1 MISARLEKRVTLR
14 AMPPQSLIPAPLQPG
29 SRIRVIA
36 PSGPFDRTLV
46 LRGMAWLRQRYRV
59 EFDWS
64 MFERTGFLA
73 GSDARRLDEL
83 NRALADPGLSAI
95 IAARGGY
102 GLTRIAHL
110 AEYGPLLRHPKWIV
124 GFSDITALHVEA
136 AALGVASMHGP
147 NAAALGRSDH
157 WTRERFIRALE
168 TPRATTRFESLRT
181 LRTGVARGP
190 LAGGNLSLLFTCQA
204 TGRLRLPSGA
214 LLLLEDVTESAYRVD
229 RMLSALLAC
238 GTLDGI
244 AGVVL
249 GDFSDCPD
257 SHRVSVRDVL
267 EERLCGLGVPVLSG
281 LRFGHERYNEFV
293 ALGTFAELNA
303 DCGRLELGLG

>member
-1 MISARLEKRVTLR
+1 
-14 AMPPQSLIPAPLQPG
+14 MPSQSVIPAPLQPG

-46 LRGMAWLRQRYRV
+46 LRGMAWLGQRYRV

-64 MFERTGFLA
+64 IFERHGFLA
-73 GSDARRLDEL
+73 GDDARRLNEL
-83 NRALADPGLSAI
+83 NRALADPGLCAI
-95 IAARGGY
+95 VAARGGY

-124 GFSDITALHVEA
+124 GFSDVTALHVEA
-136 AALGVASMHGP
+136 AALGIASMHGP
-147 NAAALGRSDH
+147 NAAALGRSDD
-157 WTRERFIRALE
+157 WTHQRFIRALE
-168 TPRATTRFESLRT
+168 TPDART
-181 LRTGVARGP
+181 SYEGLHALRTGIARGP

-204 TGRLRLPSGA
+204 TGRLRLPGGA
-214 LLLLEDVTESAYRVD
+214 ILLLEDVTESAYRVD

-238 GTLDGI
+238 GALDGI
-244 AGVVL
+244 GGVVV

-257 SHRVSVRDVL
+257 SHRVSVRDVIH
-267 EERLCGLGVPVLSG
+267 ERLLVLGVPVASG

-293 ALGTFAELNA
+293 PLGIFAELDA
-303 DCGRLELGLG
+303 SAGRLVLSPGSPA

>member
-1 MISARLEKRVTLR
+1 MAPESV
-14 AMPPQSLIPAPLQPG
+14 IPAPLQPG

-46 LRGMAWLRQRYRV
+46 LRGMGWLGQRYRV

-64 MFERTGFLA
+64 MCERSGFLA
-73 GSDARRLDEL
+73 GNDARRLGEL
-83 NRALADPGLSAI
+83 NHALADPGLSAI
-95 IAARGGY
+95 VAARGGY

-147 NAAALGRSDH
+147 NAAALGRSDD
-157 WTRERFIRALE
+157 WTQQRFIRSLE
-168 TPRATTRFESLRT
+168 AGKPSTSFEGLRSLRP
-181 LRTGVARGP
+181 GVARGL

-204 TGRLRLPSGA
+204 TGRLRLPAGA
-214 LLLLEDVTESAYRVD
+214 ILLIEDVTESAYRVD
-229 RMLSALLAC
+229 RMLSALIA
-238 GTLDGI
+238 GGALDGI
-244 AGVVL
+244 GGVVV

-257 SHRVSVRDVL
+257 SHRMSVHDVL
-267 EERLCGLGVPVLSG
+267 EEQLGGLRVPVVSG

-293 ALGTFAELNA
+293 ALGTFAELDANA
-303 DCGRLELGLG
+303 GRLFSPD

>member
-1 MISARLEKRVTLR
+1 
-14 AMPPQSLIPAPLQPG
+14 MPPQSVIPAPLQPG

-46 LRGMAWLRQRYRV
+46 LRGMAWLGQRYRV

-64 MFERTGFLA
+64 MFERHGFLA
-73 GSDARRLDEL
+73 GDDVRRLGEL
-83 NRALADPGLSAI
+83 NRALADPGLGAI

-147 NAAALGRSDH
+147 NAAALGRSDD
-157 WTRERFIRALE
+157 WTQQRFIRALE
-168 TPRATTRFESLRT
+168 SPSAQSRFEGLSVVRPGL
-181 LRTGVARGP
+181 ARGP

-204 TGRLRLPSGA
+204 SGRLRLPAGA
-214 LLLLEDVTESAYRVD
+214 ILLLEDVTESAYRVD
-229 RMLSALLAC
+229 RMLSALVA
-238 GTLDGI
+238 GGALDGI
-244 AGVVL
+244 GGIVL

-257 SHRVSVRDVL
+257 SYRMSVRDVL
-267 EERLCGLGVPVLSG
+267 EERLTGLGVPVLRG
-281 LRFGHERYNEFV
+281 LCFGHERYNEFV
-293 ALGTFAELNA
+293 ALGALAELDASSGCLQLNP
-303 DCGRLELGLG
+303 D

>member
-1 MISARLEKRVTLR
+1 MA
-14 AMPPQSLIPAPLQPG
+14 PQSVIPAPLQPG
-29 SRIRVIA
+29 ARIRVIA

-46 LRGMAWLRQRYRV
+46 LRGMAWLGQRYRV

-64 MFERTGFLA
+64 IFERSGFLA
-73 GSDARRLDEL
+73 GSDARRLSEL
-83 NRALADPGLSAI
+83 NRALADPGLCAI

-110 AEYGPLLRHPKWIV
+110 AEYGPLLQHPKWIV
-124 GFSDITALHVEA
+124 GFSDVTALHVEA

-147 NAAALGRSDH
+147 NAAALGRSDD
-157 WTRERFIRALE
+157 WTQQRFIRALE
-168 TPRATTRFESLRT
+168 TPRARTRFDGLAT
-181 LRTGVARGP
+181 LRSGVARGV

-204 TGRLRLPSGA
+204 TGRLHLPAGA
-214 LLLLEDVTESAYRVD
+214 ILLIEDVTESAYRVD

-238 GTLDGI
+238 GALDGI
-244 AGVVL
+244 SGVVV

-257 SHRVSVRDVL
+257 SHRVSVQSVL
-267 EERLCGLGVPVLSG
+267 AERLAGLGVPVLSG

-293 ALGTFAELNA
+293 PLGIAAELDA
-303 DCGRLELGLG
+303 SAGRLQLSPD

>member
-1 MISARLEKRVTLR
+1 
-14 AMPPQSLIPAPLQPG
+14 MPPESVIPAPLQPG

-46 LRGMAWLRQRYRV
+46 LRGMAWLGQRYRV

-64 MFERTGFLA
+64 IFERSGFLA
-73 GSDARRLDEL
+73 GNDSRRLVEL
-83 NRALADPGLSAI
+83 NRALADPGLGAI
-95 IAARGGY
+95 VAARGGY

-110 AEYGPLLRHPKWIV
+110 AEYGPFVRHPKWIV

-136 AALGVASMHGP
+136 AALGIASMHGP
-147 NAAALGRSDH
+147 NAAALGRSDD
-157 WTRERFIRALE
+157 WTQQRFIRALE
-168 TPRATTRFESLRT
+168 TPHATTRFEGLRA
-181 LRTGVARGP
+181 LRPGAARGI

-204 TGRLRLPSGA
+204 TGRLHLPAGA
-214 LLLLEDVTESAYRVD
+214 ILLLEDVTESAYRVD

-238 GTLDGI
+238 GALNDVS
-244 AGVVL
+244 GVVI

-257 SHRVSVRDVL
+257 SHRVSVQAVL
-267 EERLCGLGVPVLSG
+267 EERLAGLGVPVVSG

-293 ALGTFAELNA
+293 ALGVVAELDA
-303 DCGRLELGLG
+303 DAGLLAVSPGR